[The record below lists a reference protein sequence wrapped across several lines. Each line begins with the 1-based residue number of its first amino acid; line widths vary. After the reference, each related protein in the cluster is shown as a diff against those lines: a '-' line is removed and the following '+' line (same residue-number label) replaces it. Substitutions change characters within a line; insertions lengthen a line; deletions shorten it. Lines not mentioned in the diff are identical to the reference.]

1 MRIRWILPLVVLLT
15 GFASNYPRAQT
26 QAQRNAQETTMWK
39 DEYAEV
45 NGVKLHYV
53 IAGEKN
59 AKTILFLHGF
69 PEFWYEWKDQ
79 LAEFGKDYRAVAVDL
94 RGYNLSSKPPK
105 VEDYAMP
112 LLIEDIKGLLDTVS
126 KGKRAILVGH
136 DWGGALAWAFA
147 AAHPDYLE
155 KLVIINAPHPAVFQ
169 RELKSNPAQ
178 QKASGYMLLFRGE
191 QAESILSSNNY
202 AALSNAVF
210 KSSVKPS
217 LFTEEDQRKYIE
229 AWSQPGALTGGLN
242 YYRAAKVGPPA
253 AGSQAG
259 VSETLL
265 AQLPSL
271 KINVPTLVIWG
282 EKDEAL
288 LTGNLDGLDQYVP
301 ELRVKRVPNGT
312 HWVIHEEPA
321 LVNGYIR
328 DFLNGKK

>member
-1 MRIRWILPLVVLLT
+1 M
-15 GFASNYPRAQT
+15 
-26 QAQRNAQETTMWK
+26 
-39 DEYAEV
+39 
-45 NGVKLHYV
+45 
-53 IAGEKN
+53 
-59 AKTILFLHGF
+59 
-69 PEFWYEWKDQ
+69 
-79 LAEFGKDYRAVAVDL
+79 
-94 RGYNLSSKPPK
+94 RGYNLSSKPTEVDQYQVK
-105 VEDYAMP
+105 YMVED
-112 LLIEDIKGLLDTVS
+112 L
-126 KGKRAILVGH
+126 RALAEKLGHKKFVLVAH

-217 LFTEEDQRKYIE
+217 VFTEEDQRKYIE

-288 LTGNLDGLDQYVP
+288 
-301 ELRVKRVPNGT
+301 
-312 HWVIHEEPA
+312 
-321 LVNGYIR
+321 
-328 DFLNGKK
+328 